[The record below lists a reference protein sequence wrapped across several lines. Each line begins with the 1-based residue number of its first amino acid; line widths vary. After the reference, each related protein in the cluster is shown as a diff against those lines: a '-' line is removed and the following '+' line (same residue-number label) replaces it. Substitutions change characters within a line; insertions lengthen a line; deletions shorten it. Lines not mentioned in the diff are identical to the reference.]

1 VISSLLNLANTV
13 QNPYFFGDSFSILNL
28 KRRKKRPLN
37 GSQPQKNFPCWRNLV
52 PVKNAGTN
60 RVVGVDK

>member
-1 VISSLLNLANTV
+1 VISGLLNLANTV
-13 QNPYFFGDSFSILNL
+13 QNPYFFGDSFSN
-28 KRRKKRPLN
+28 KKFKKKKKRPLN
-37 GSQPQKNFPCWRNLV
+37 GSQPEIFFPCWRNLV